1 MTGSSL
7 QQIIARTRHL
17 LLDFDGPVCAVFA
30 GTPAPQVAK
39 QLRDSL
45 AAAGFTLPDDAEGQD
60 DPLEVFRAIAQGS
73 TTPPML
79 AQHVLTALEVRAVK
93 TAQPTRG
100 SADLITAYR
109 TGRTVTIVSNN
120 SGAAINAYL
129 ANHRLADYI
138 KAVVARDDHDP
149 ERMKPSPYRVRE
161 AVGMLGRPGR
171 RHRQLAIDQPGSPG
185 SASGCWAA
193 RLLGAPIVQL
203 AATAS
208 RALPAVASHA
218 IGFAEPRP
226 NAHSPGSGAYR
237 GRRGE
242 AGRPRRRQVTGHVPT
257 TRDGR
262 CQRPGAGR
270 RRRPGAGPE
279 VQHRS
284 RHSSQI
290 RALWPNLPPCA
301 SGSPPVGRPPCSS
314 QRR

>member
-73 TTPPML
+73 NDAAML

-218 IGFAEPRP
+218 IGFADTRP
-226 NAHSPGSGAYR
+226 TLDPAPTRKGSAPVEGDGRKVRDSSVGSGGLLRSAGLDEGETNDRIHLGTPTIGSDADDLLALAMGFAPDR
-237 GRRGE
+237 G
-242 AGRPRRRQVTGHVPT
+242 
-257 TRDGR
+257 
-262 CQRPGAGR
+262 
-270 RRRPGAGPE
+270 
-279 VQHRS
+279 
-284 RHSSQI
+284 
-290 RALWPNLPPCA
+290 
-301 SGSPPVGRPPCSS
+301 
-314 QRR
+314 